1 MQEQFIRGGMKSEAN
16 SILGNQQGNILILGL
31 FSIIIIFILFFGM
44 VEFGRLMIMREQLQ
58 TAADSAAL
66 AGAGSGTHRYVKI
79 NVITDRG
86 QKVVCGKE
94 DCWCS
99 GCSTI
104 RIRNIVGNEKNLI
117 DEGDWQNFC
126 VPECDCGGGDCWFE
140 LVDRDMMY
148 DTHSVSTAEGWG
160 TDPREIKNARSDLT
174 IATREAISEY
184 CYPYQSEMRGIFYNK
199 SLEQMSSIISSTSNF
214 LPHWMHLKGYSTNC
228 YNECRGPWG
237 YRSECD
243 ECQRWRSRGQSI
255 YNTKIS
261 SRKSFVN
268 GIIKTMNNMEQ
279 INTKKIPKIDEQY
292 TKSSGQ
298 FFDANLPQYAKDAG
312 IIKLD
317 VYGFES
323 RNNPK
328 RSKYYPSVVVYA
340 KAKLSPLFIND
351 KNTYLKGFEL
361 PPIFVC
367 SQGTTAYKD
376 VNYQKSLGNKFYGAL
391 NPDLLKWRKLPE
403 QACPDFVVNEK
414 FIPRN

>member
-1 MQEQFIRGGMKSEAN
+1 MQKQFTPGGMK
-16 SILGNQQGNILILGL
+16 LLKNQQGNILILGVFLILVISVL
-31 FSIIIIFILFFGM
+31 FAGM
-44 VEFGRLMIMREQLQ
+44 VEFGRIMLVREQLQ

-79 NVITDRG
+79 NVVTDRG

-104 RIRNIVGNEKNLI
+104 RIRNIVGDEKTLI

-140 LVDRDMMY
+140 LVKRDLMY
-148 DTHSVSTAEGWG
+148 DTHSVNTAGGWG
-160 TDPREIKNARSDLT
+160 TDLQEIKNARSDLT

-184 CYPYQSEMRGIFYNK
+184 CYPYQGEMRRIFNNK
-199 SLEQMSSIISSTSNF
+199 SLEQISSIISSTSSF
-214 LPHWMHLKGYSTNC
+214 LPHWMRLKGYSTNC
-228 YNECRGPWG
+228 YNECHWDPLG

-243 ECQRWRSRGQSI
+243 ECQRWRIRGQNI

-292 TKSSGQ
+292 TKSAGQ
-298 FFDANLPQYAKDAG
+298 FYNANLPKHAADSG
-312 IIKLD
+312 ITKIK
-317 VYGFES
+317 VYGLEN
-323 RNNPK
+323 RNSP
-328 RSKYYPSVVVYA
+328 YYPSVVVYA
-340 KAKLSPLFIND
+340 TAKINTLFPQWFGND
-351 KNTYLKGFEL
+351 FKTT
-361 PPIFVC
+361 VC
-367 SQGTTAYKD
+367 AQGTTAYRD
-376 VNYQKSLGNKFYGAL
+376 AENQKSTGNKFYDSL
-391 NPDLLKWRKLPE
+391 NFGKWRKLPDK
-403 QACPDFVVNEK
+403 ACWVDF
-414 FIPRN
+414 